1 MMGVQAK
8 RIYKGRYI
16 DVYSRPV
23 SPDPHGKR
31 SVAVAFLNK
40 KTAGTLKA
48 VFKLSGL
55 GLNNKA
61 GYRATDIFSGK
72 HLGTF
77 KPQDT
82 FRHDVKPTGIL
93 LVKFLSQK

>member
-1 MMGVQAK
+1 MGVQAK
-8 RIYKGRYI
+8 RIYKGTYI

-23 SPDPHGKR
+23 SPDHNGKK

-40 KTAGTLKA
+40 KTGGTLKA

-55 GLNNKA
+55 GLNSRA

-82 FRHDVKPTGIL
+82 FRHDVNPTGIL
-93 LVKFLSQK
+93 LVKFISQK